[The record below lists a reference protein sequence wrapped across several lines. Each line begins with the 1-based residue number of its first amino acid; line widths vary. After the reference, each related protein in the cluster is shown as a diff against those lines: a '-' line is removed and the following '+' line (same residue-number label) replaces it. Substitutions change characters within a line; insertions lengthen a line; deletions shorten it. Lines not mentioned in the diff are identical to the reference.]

1 MQFNMRT
8 GYEHPGLGDDLRP
21 DPYKAIK
28 LETARW
34 AGDLLSRVYAG
45 HAWHVEVVIQKGG
58 GIIKIRL
65 NGIMP
70 PDRWYVCKMSD
81 VLTDPGGKRTVL
93 RGAGELLERYRLPR
107 CRFDL
112 DHWRTALN
120 GIPLT
125 AKLKGKGHL
134 APLID

>member
-1 MQFNMRT
+1 MQFQMRT

-28 LETARW
+28 IETARW
-34 AGDLLSRVYAG
+34 AGDLLNRHYAG
-45 HAWHVEVVIQKGG
+45 HAWMVEVVIQRGG
-58 GIIKIRL
+58 GVIKIRL

-93 RGAGELLERYRLPR
+93 RGAGEILERYGLPR
-107 CRFDL
+107 NRFDL
-112 DHWRTALN
+112 DHWRLALN
-120 GIPLT
+120 AIPLQ
-125 AKLKGKGHL
+125 AKLRGKGHL